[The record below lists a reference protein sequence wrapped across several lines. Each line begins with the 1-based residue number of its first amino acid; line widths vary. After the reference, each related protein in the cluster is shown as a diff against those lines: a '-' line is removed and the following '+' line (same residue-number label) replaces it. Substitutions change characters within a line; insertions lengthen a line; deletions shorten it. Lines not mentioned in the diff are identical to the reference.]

1 VIVGIDADEQTPPS
15 PWLGGFF
22 RVSIAVDNELC
33 KT

>member
-22 RVSIAVDNELC
+22 VAREELLSD
-33 KT
+33 